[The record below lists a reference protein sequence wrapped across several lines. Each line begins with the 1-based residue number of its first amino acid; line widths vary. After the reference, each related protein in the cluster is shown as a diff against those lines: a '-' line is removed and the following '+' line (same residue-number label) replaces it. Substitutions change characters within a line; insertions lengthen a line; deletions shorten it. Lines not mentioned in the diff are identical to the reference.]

1 LSFRISTPELGL
13 AAAAAAF
20 CKELS
25 NKKSA
30 RIAFA
35 SEGISQELLEK
46 VSVCLFHVLQEA
58 LQIATER
65 SASRAFDVSLRVESN
80 EIHLIVRDSEIG
92 FDPAE
97 AMEESGVGLTVM
109 RERLNMLGGKLWIE
123 SQGRRGTTIHASVP
137 INKN

>member
-1 LSFRISTPELGL
+1 MKQSRKLSTRGGHDRIPT
-13 AAAAAAF
+13 
-20 CKELS
+20 
-25 NKKSA
+25 A
-30 RIAFA
+30 R
-35 SEGISQELLEK
+35 G
-46 VSVCLFHVLQEA
+46 A
-58 LQIATER
+58 LKNY
-65 SASRAFDVSLRVESN
+65 VESN